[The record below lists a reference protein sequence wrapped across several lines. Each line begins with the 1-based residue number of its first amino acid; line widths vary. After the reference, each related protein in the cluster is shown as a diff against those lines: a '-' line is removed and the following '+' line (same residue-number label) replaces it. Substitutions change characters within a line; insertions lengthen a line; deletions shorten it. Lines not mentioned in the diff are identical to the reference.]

1 MLRIQQQ
8 GYKIVDCSLLEISFF
23 ELRLCAFDIF
33 FIFFDFFAGNLFL
46 AVYYEIRQHSK
57 CIEKVKFIDRGG
69 EQPDRKV
76 CTIRYENYS

>member
-8 GYKIVDCSLLEISFF
+8 GYKIAVCFLLEISFF
-23 ELRLCAFDIF
+23 EFRLDVFDIF
-33 FIFFDFFAGNLFL
+33 FVFFYFSAGNLFL

-57 CIEKVKFIDRGG
+57 CIEKVKFIGRGG
-69 EQPDRKV
+69 EQPDRRV